1 MDSCE
6 DDSVDAVVDND
17 CCSSSELVDDNVSK
31 VLVGSLEEV
40 ETMEVNP
47 LSVAIVEETIFNED
61 ETNEVESAVVELS
74 RIGVVEAEIMDKTA
88 DSELEDVL
96 SIIDE
101 LESLIP
107 RSVDTGPTETVD
119 DELEIDVV

>member
-17 CCSSSELVDDNVSK
+17 CCSSSEFVDDNVSK

-47 LSVAIVEETIFNED
+47 LSVAIVEETELSET
-61 ETNEVESAVVELS
+61 ETNEVDSTVVELS
-74 RIGVVEAEIMDKTA
+74 KIGVVEAEIMDETV
-88 DSELEDVL
+88 DSRVEDAL
-96 SIIDE
+96 SIIEE

-107 RSVDTGPTETVD
+107 KSVDTGPTETVD
-119 DELEIDVV
+119 EELEIDAV